1 MSNTILNYY
10 RADDAS
16 LVVGPPKKRDLQGK
30 FAPILFSMTS
40 SQEMSFRWDYYDGNE
55 RKVLTTEASVKAETF
70 KVEKKGTSNKV
81 SFEDVDGYQW
91 SFKVERD

>member
-1 MSNTILNYY
+1 
-10 RADDAS
+10 
-16 LVVGPPKKRDLQGK
+16 
-30 FAPILFSMTS
+30 
-40 SQEMSFRWDYYDGNE
+40 MSFRWDYYDGNE